1 MEALEI
7 QITGTIK
14 SSNFPVWKNALL
26 GRIRAIN
33 QALITDDD
41 FAVATDDAKAL
52 KKAEELIKEAKVRAI
67 AQTEEIQSLFA
78 ALDEISERAREARL
92 TLERQIKVR
101 KQEIKEGLIEE
112 AISEVRDH
120 IAEQP
125 MLFRQLNHE
134 RFLQRHQY
142 EAAIKGKAT
151 VSGLKRALGELVRQ
165 LRDAIDEEV
174 RRVMHNRAIIDAIPR
189 ERALLFQDMVYL
201 VTIAEGELRSTVETR
216 LARVA
221 EQEAMTRAAP
231 VERALESFP
240 ADALTAPPLGERE
253 RYTLFIDLLCSRE
266 QAIETS
272 RALRASL
279 GDQGLLVDMR
289 LSKSRI

>member
-7 QITGTIK
+7 QITGTIR
-14 SSNFPVWKNALL
+14 SSNFPIWKSALL

-41 FAVATDDAKAL
+41 FAVATEDAKAL
-52 KKAEELIKEAKVRAI
+52 KRAEELIREAKVRAI
-67 AQTEEIQSLFA
+67 AQTEEIQSLFS
-78 ALDEISERAREARL
+78 ALDEISEQAREARL

-125 MLFRQLNHE
+125 KLFRQLNHE
-134 RFLQRHQY
+134 GFLQRHQY

-165 LRDAIDEEV
+165 VRDAIDEEV
-174 RRVMHNRAIIDAIPR
+174 RRVMRNRTLIDAIPR
-189 ERALLFQDMVYL
+189 ERGLLFQDEVYL
-201 VTIAEGELRSTVETR
+201 VTLAEGELRSTIETR
-216 LARVA
+216 LARAV

-231 VERALESFP
+231 VDMGLGSFP
-240 ADALTAPPLGERE
+240 ADVLTAPPQGERE
-253 RYTLFIDLLCSRE
+253 RYTLFIDLLCSRA
-266 QAIETS
+266 QAIETA
-272 RALRASL
+272 RALRASF
-279 GDQGLLVDMR
+279 GEQGVLVDMR